1 MRCPR
6 CGEENPDHARFCL
19 SCGTSLTAVNVQREV
34 RKVVTVVFA
43 DVSGST
49 ELGERLDPESLR
61 RVMSRYFEEMK
72 SVLER
77 HGGTV
82 EKFIGDAV
90 MAAFGVPVLHEDD
103 ALRAVRAAAEM
114 REVLEVLNE
123 ELAREWDVRIQIHTG
138 VNTGE
143 VVAGD
148 PATGGTPLL
157 GNAVNVAARLE
168 QVAEAGEIL
177 IGSETHRL
185 VHHVVDAQPTEPL
198 PLKGKKEPV
207 TAYRVTAVRT
217 GPAGIPRRAG
227 ARMVG
232 RRRERTLLREAFERA
247 REERSCHLFTVL
259 GSAGVGK
266 SRLASEFMAA
276 CRLEARVLTGRCLP
290 YGEGITFW
298 PLLEIVRDAAALSD
312 KDGPDDARK
321 KIAALLGAEEDG
333 TLVAERVAQV
343 VGLAR
348 TPGEPEETAWA
359 VRRLFEGLARD
370 RPVVVIVDDLHWA
383 EPTLLEVIEHVADW
397 ARDAALLVVCVA
409 RPELLDHRP
418 AWGGGKMN
426 ATSILLEP
434 LNDSESVQLLENLL
448 GGPGVDPAAR
458 DRISEAGEGNPLFLE
473 ELVYML
479 VDDGTLRRD
488 DGRWVAAGELGD
500 VEVPP
505 TISAL
510 LGARLERL
518 DPVQREVIE
527 RASVEGKVFHRG
539 AVATLS
545 PSITPDAMDDS
556 LRALVRKELVQP
568 ERPDFAGEEAFG
580 FRHLLIRDAAY
591 RGVPKQTRAD
601 LHARFADWLAAAAGQ
616 RLAEYEEIV
625 GYHLEEAHRYRTELG
640 PADDAARDL
649 GRRAADWLGRA
660 GRRAIDR
667 GDVPAAVNLLGRAVT
682 LQPQPSPKRAE
693 ALLDLGTVL
702 YEAGEFGRAQDV
714 LARAVDLARAED
726 LPALEWMARLEL
738 LVIGAERGLLPA
750 EEVGQEAERAV
761 AVFEDLADEAGLARA
776 WHVIALRHWL
786 DARATPTEEA
796 LERAVRHAALA
807 GDRRQE
813 ATDLALMTMVSS
825 WGPRS
830 VESAIRRCQE
840 IRQRSGGHLAVEAQS
855 LVTLAHLEASRGRF
869 DEARRLDAEGRTLLR
884 ELGLE
889 VLAAAT
895 AHGSAFIEL
904 AAGDLDAAEAELRA
918 GYEALDR
925 IGEKAYL
932 STVAADL
939 AEVMYRQGRLDEAE
953 RYTALSEEASDPNDL
968 AAQIGWRAVRG
979 KIEAR
984 RGDVKEGERLAR
996 DAVALA
1002 EDTDL
1007 LDFTGDALM
1016 DLAEVLDAADRPDE
1030 ARAARERALECYERK
1045 GSVALA
1051 DRARRALVG
1060 T

>member
-19 SCGTSLTAVNVQREV
+19 SCGTSLTADNVQREV

-49 ELGERLDPESLR
+49 ALGERLDPESLR

-90 MAAFGVPVLHEDD
+90 MAVFGVPVLHEDD

-123 ELAREWDVRIQIHTG
+123 ELAREWDVRLRIRTG

-143 VVAGD
+143 VVVGD
-148 PATGGTPLL
+148 PATGGTLLL
-157 GNAVNVAARLE
+157 GDAVNVAARLE
-168 QVAEAGEIL
+168 QSAEVGEIL

-185 VHHVVDAQPTEPL
+185 VHHVVDADPTEPL

-217 GPAGIPRRAG
+217 GPAGVPRRAG

-232 RRRERTLLREAFERA
+232 RRRERTLLRQAFERA

-312 KDGPDDARK
+312 KDGSDDARK

-434 LNDSESVQLLENLL
+434 LNDSESVQLVENLL

-500 VEVPP
+500 VDVPP

-539 AVATLS
+539 AVAALS
-545 PSITPDAMDDS
+545 PSITPDAMEDS

-649 GRRAADWLGRA
+649 GRRAADWLARA

-682 LQPQPSPKRAE
+682 LQPQPSPERAE

-738 LVIGAERGLLPA
+738 LVIGAERGFLPA

-825 WGPRS
+825 WGPRT

-869 DEARRLDAEGRTLLR
+869 DEARRLDSEGRTLLR

-904 AAGDLDAAEAELRA
+904 AAGDLEAAEAELRA

-984 RGDVKEGERLAR
+984 RGDLKKGERLAR
-996 DAVALA
+996 DAVSLA

-1007 LDFTGDALM
+1007 LDF
-1016 DLAEVLDAADRPDE
+1016 
-1030 ARAARERALECYERK
+1030 
-1045 GSVALA
+1045 
-1051 DRARRALVG
+1051 
-1060 T
+1060 